1 MTETQEGLI
10 PHLLVTH
17 TTEISTKKRHL
28 GHLRLGA
35 ESVRM
40 PVMGVKNRWKQPC
53 GKALANYG
61 VK

>member
-1 MTETQEGLI
+1 MTETQEGII

-35 ESVRM
+35 ELVRM

-53 GKALANYG
+53 
-61 VK
+61 